1 MDINPGELPSDVD
14 AIQFLINSSQE
25 KAKPIEKSPYE
36 SYLKMV
42 TNNGFIKQYEKIHGS
57 GIIANLTVLRFGYS
71 EVTLP
76 NLFLIY
82 GEDRNK
88 KNQIQLFIRQE
99 DYSLGQGGEAEKL
112 KMKQIAQSAIPLF
125 SALKE
130 EAWQN
135 GQPLMGGGSNHWLN
149 WMLPVSSELLNKH
162 EEESK
167 TILFG
172 IAGGLDNFRM
182 ELDKKPHKLF
192 SNSNHLIEVTKS
204 LQTATLEMM
213 KLVK

>member
-88 KNQIQLFIRQE
+88 KIKYNCL
-99 DYSLGQGGEAEKL
+99 
-112 KMKQIAQSAIPLF
+112 
-125 SALKE
+125 
-130 EAWQN
+130 
-135 GQPLMGGGSNHWLN
+135 
-149 WMLPVSSELLNKH
+149 
-162 EEESK
+162 
-167 TILFG
+167 
-172 IAGGLDNFRM
+172 
-182 ELDKKPHKLF
+182 LDKKIIVWAREARQK
-192 SNSNHLIEVTKS
+192 N
-204 LQTATLEMM
+204 
-213 KLVK
+213 